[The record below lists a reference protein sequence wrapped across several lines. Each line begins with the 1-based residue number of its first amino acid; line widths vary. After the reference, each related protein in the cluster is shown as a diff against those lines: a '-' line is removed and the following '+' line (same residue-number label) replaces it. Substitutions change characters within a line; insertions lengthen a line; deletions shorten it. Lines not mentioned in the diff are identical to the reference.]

1 MSANM
6 PALIIPPIAN
16 SPEKVQLARV
26 SHVYLSHPNLNKFYE
41 FARDFG
47 MVEAG
52 RVEDII
58 YYRGFGKGGRSVK
71 KLPKLRFNHFTQVAL
86 DLVRALVPSQSC

>member
-1 MSANM
+1 M

-26 SHVYLSHPNLNKFYE
+26 SHVYLSHPNLNKFHE

-47 MVEAG
+47 MVERA
-52 RVEDII
+52 EEKTLFI
-58 YYRGFGKGGRSVK
+58 
-71 KLPKLRFNHFTQVAL
+71 TVAL
-86 DLVRALVPSQSC
+86 EKGVGV